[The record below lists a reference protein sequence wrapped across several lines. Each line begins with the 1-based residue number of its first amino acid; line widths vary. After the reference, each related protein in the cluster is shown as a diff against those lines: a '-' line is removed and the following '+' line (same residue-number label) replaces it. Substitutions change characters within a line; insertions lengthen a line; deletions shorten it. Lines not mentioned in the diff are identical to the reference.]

1 MSNVIVHVFFFS
13 RQWMRIVCSLK
24 ISLWIRWFFF
34 SLVKIDESVERLNR
48 YSSNSVWILFKK
60 YTLKLL
66 TEIFAYLRFIL
77 SKRFF
82 SFSHSMVVVWQDKAM
97 FFPCFVCML
106 LFVFF
111 SRLYV
116 WKKKKREESRK
127 IQRQQRTEHVN
138 ACDQYQ
144 CSRCISFN
152 FDLVESYLLFIC
164 DLVSTQCNDFV
175 SKVQHL
181 SLSL

>member
-1 MSNVIVHVFFFS
+1 MCFFS
-13 RQWMRIVCSLK
+13 AA
-24 ISLWIRWFFF
+24 IS
-34 SLVKIDESVERLNR
+34 VDESVKRMNR

-77 SKRFF
+77 IFF
-82 SFSHSMVVVWQDKAM
+82 FLVHSRCLQNKAM
-97 FFPCFVCML
+97 FFPCFVCM
-106 LFVFF
+106 FAANW
-111 SRLYV
+111 R
-116 WKKKKREESRK
+116 KKTHEESRK

-152 FDLVESYLLFIC
+152 SDLVESYSSFIC
-164 DLVSTQCNDFV
+164 DMVSTMQWFF
-175 SKVQHL
+175 SKVQDFAL
-181 SLSL
+181 SHSSCSKRVWVFVVVFSGRMK

>member
-1 MSNVIVHVFFFS
+1 MSNVVVRVPFFS

-24 ISLWIRWFFF
+24 ISLWIRWYFF
-34 SLVKIDESVERLNR
+34 SREVIDESVERLNR

-77 SKRFF
+77 SKLFF
-82 SFSHSMVVVWQDKAM
+82 FSHSMFVVYKDKAM

-111 SRLYV
+111 QLYV
-116 WKKKKREESRK
+116 WKKREKKVVK
-127 IQRQQRTEHVN
+127 
-138 ACDQYQ
+138 
-144 CSRCISFN
+144 FN
-152 FDLVESYLLFIC
+152 DNNVP
-164 DLVSTQCNDFV
+164 NM
-175 SKVQHL
+175 
-181 SLSL
+181 